1 MARSK
6 SMNQKIDEFEFLPN
20 VQEYLDFNYLKRI
33 HELNFIK
40 SNYSS
45 KRTMK
50 IFE

>member
-40 SNYSS
+40 SNYENIRI
-45 KRTMK
+45 KK
-50 IFE
+50 N